1 MAGQM
6 TLFYIISWHNKE
18 QAQCYQINV
27 NLFHW
32 ALTERK
38 PKGGSIHPPP
48 LPLYHGGSVGV
59 QVIRT
64 IYIIMR
70 MNGHDS

>member
-6 TLFYIISWHNKE
+6 TLFYIMSCHNEE

-27 NLFHW
+27 NLFHC

-38 PKGGSIHPPP
+38 PEGVGGPST
-48 LPLYHGGSVGV
+48 LLVSRWERWDTSYSYNLYNYA
-59 QVIRT
+59 T
-64 IYIIMR
+64 L
-70 MNGHDS
+70 NG